1 MLSSVERSLG
11 DAADVNLTAT
21 AHVTR
26 AAGLYRARV
35 HITSPVGLGERI
47 LENTR
52 CELLA
57 ESVALV
63 IALSAPHSAGARRKP
78 ARGLSPALS
87 AHAAAVVGPLPRLA
101 LGAGGTLG
109 VEGIAA
115 LRLDLSGTYYAH
127 QSSTFDEMNAGA
139 RFGLL
144 AFGVRG
150 CRIWAIGSL
159 ELAPC
164 LGAQFYRIT
173 GEGFGGMVSLDRGSL
188 MWGPAL
194 GVLGRLRLLEQ
205 LALCLMV
212 DGVVP
217 VSRRRF
223 VFSDVEGPL
232 HRPSAFA
239 FQLFVGP
246 EVRL

>member
-1 MLSSVERSLG
+1 
-11 DAADVNLTAT
+11 
-21 AHVTR
+21 
-26 AAGLYRARV
+26 
-35 HITSPVGLGERI
+35 VGSGERV
-47 LENTR
+47 LENAR
-52 CELLA
+52 CEFLA

-63 IALSAPHSAGARRKP
+63 IALSAPQFAGARRKP
-78 ARGLSPALS
+78 ARGGPDSGLAPVLS
-87 AHAAAVVGPLPRLA
+87 AHAAAVEGPLPRLA
-101 LGAGGTLG
+101 LGVGGTLG

-127 QSSTFDEMNAGA
+127 QSSTFEDMSIGA

-173 GEGFGGMVSLDRGSL
+173 GKGFGGMVSLDGGSL
-188 MWGPAL
+188 MWGPAV
-194 GVLGRLRLLEQ
+194 GVLGRLRLLERV
-205 LALCLMV
+205 ALCLTV
-212 DGVVP
+212 DGVAP
-217 VSRRRF
+217 LSRRRF
-223 VFSDVEGPL
+223 VFSDVDGPL
-232 HRPSAFA
+232 HRPTLFA
-239 FQLFVGP
+239 FQLLVGP